1 MKTKI
6 QLSEEEWNLAMNAGI
21 LLTKNRVMEKLIE
34 FLGEIATVS
43 KTIFNTESIMLPVS
57 TPWKTPKISRGEN
70 YQGLPYLVLDYPR
83 FFFRDDVF
91 AIRTMF
97 WWGNYFSITI
107 HLKGIFCQHFKQ
119 AILESLEILSENQ
132 FLINTSAAE
141 WNHAIGEEY
150 ILISEFGKEKIRQKC
165 SDDSL
170 LKLAV
175 KIPLQELDLTG
186 KIITDYYQLIASVLK
201 INFQV
206 DEKDL

>member
-6 QLSEEEWNLAMNAGI
+6 HLSEEEWNLAMNAGI
-21 LLTKNRVMEKLIE
+21 LLTKNRVMEKLYQ
-34 FLGEIATVS
+34 FLGEIATDS
-43 KTIFNTESIMLPVS
+43 KTIFNDQSIMLPVS
-57 TPWKTPKISRGEN
+57 IPWKTPKISRGEN

-107 HLKGIFCQHFKQ
+107 HLKGIFYQHFKQ
-119 AILESLEILSENQ
+119 VIFENLEILSANK
-132 FLINTSAAE
+132 FMINTSDAE
-141 WNHAIGEEY
+141 WNHAIGDEY
-150 ILISEFGKEKIRQKC
+150 TLISEFGKEKIRQKC
-165 SDDSL
+165 GYDSL

-175 KIPLQELDLTG
+175 KVPLMDLNTTG